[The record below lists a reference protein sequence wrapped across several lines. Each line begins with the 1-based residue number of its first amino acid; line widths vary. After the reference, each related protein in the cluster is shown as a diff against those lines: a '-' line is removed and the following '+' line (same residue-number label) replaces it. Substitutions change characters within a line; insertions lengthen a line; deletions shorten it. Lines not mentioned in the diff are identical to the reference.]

1 MEKEIF
7 MYCEIY
13 KLQVHCAEKT
23 NTYFYS
29 NNVYYIHLY
38 LAGKIKKLW
47 TTWSDVNTEYST

>member
-1 MEKEIF
+1 MEKQIF

-38 LAGKIKKLW
+38 LAGKIKKL
-47 TTWSDVNTEYST
+47 